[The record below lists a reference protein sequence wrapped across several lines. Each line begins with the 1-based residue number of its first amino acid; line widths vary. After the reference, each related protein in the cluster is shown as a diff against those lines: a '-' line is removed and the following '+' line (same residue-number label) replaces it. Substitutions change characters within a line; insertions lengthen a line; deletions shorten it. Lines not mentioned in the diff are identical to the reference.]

1 MQLLKTSFRKNG
13 YNYELLKREGTVCL
27 FEQFKS
33 IGSTRYY
40 EVLIVR
46 LLKERYINKKKI
58 PAREALPS
66 NNMFGVYGWGYD
78 TLEMAQQKKITLLNV
93 KNASTAAK
101 KLVSDF
107 EQRKEWRKKRAAEA
121 SKKEE
126 QKSAKDLTAILSFI
140 DKLKEVDIEGVEP
153 MAQATGLRSVTRA
166 DESFKRNEQSRA
178 KLLANA
184 PEAKGGYIKVKAVFE

>member
-78 TLEMAQQKKITLLNV
+78 TLEMAQQKFNELV
-93 KNASTAAK
+93 EK
-101 KLVSDF
+101 K
-107 EQRKEWRKKRAAEA
+107 
-121 SKKEE
+121 KKEE
-126 QKSAKDLTAILSFI
+126 QIKNEILH
-140 DKLKEVDIEGVEP
+140 E
-153 MAQATGLRSVTRA
+153 
-166 DESFKRNEQSRA
+166 
-178 KLLANA
+178 
-184 PEAKGGYIKVKAVFE
+184 